1 MAKDFSAAIDEIMP
15 LVSEKDTSAPFIIS
29 RDSAYHDWIVC
40 YPYPAGNAESFLKS
54 QREHDPLAA
63 MFTGADFSR
72 GSFAEV
78 YDRVLY
84 VRLRDEYYVARSSG
98 KDTDEIHAMTCF
110 IQDNIGA
117 FSHTVTNYLTTLDR
131 PLASLMEMCPFSLA
145 TDKDEWSYNE
155 DLTAEAVR
163 LIEQRVTD
171 ITEREDET
179 YLNKQTKREV
189 EAVIEFDEFADE
201 RREIDGYEETQSVLL
216 ANHLV
221 ILAEN
226 HAADEPHMVCY
237 CKLDTDVYYNKCT
250 TADYIEAL
258 SLYAAGIQSFVQI
271 AENERDGNKSMKLT
285 AAHCLPDSKDTDY
298 TGKLVI
304 VDAKVLKQKYRASA
318 SQLIQCTHGNGARPN
333 AIGRSVF
340 GTELYSGVQTAFDRS
355 AILGVADE
363 SKLPK
368 WAADKLGIK
377 ELTSKATLKEYGEAI
392 DTAIRAGA
400 EHKSVPHTLEV
411 LDTQYGRD
419 KTNKL
424 LATVVLTSLKDDG
437 RISDSHRE
445 WAKNI
450 LTNTDNLKTINV
462 KSHPA
467 HFDNLMMYAIQRMA
481 EPEKSR
487 ESKPIQSAKPKTK
500 ASLHDNL
507 ERNKARASQNEAAR
521 QDKPAISRGDKEV

>member
-1 MAKDFSAAIDEIMP
+1 
-15 LVSEKDTSAPFIIS
+15 
-29 RDSAYHDWIVC
+29 
-40 YPYPAGNAESFLKS
+40 
-54 QREHDPLAA
+54 
-63 MFTGADFSR
+63 
-72 GSFAEV
+72 
-78 YDRVLY
+78 
-84 VRLRDEYYVARSSG
+84 
-98 KDTDEIHAMTCF
+98 
-110 IQDNIGA
+110 
-117 FSHTVTNYLTTLDR
+117 
-131 PLASLMEMCPFSLA
+131 
-145 TDKDEWSYNE
+145 
-155 DLTAEAVR
+155 
-163 LIEQRVTD
+163 
-171 ITEREDET
+171 
-179 YLNKQTKREV
+179 
-189 EAVIEFDEFADE
+189 
-201 RREIDGYEETQSVLL
+201 
-216 ANHLV
+216 
-221 ILAEN
+221 
-226 HAADEPHMVCY
+226 
-237 CKLDTDVYYNKCT
+237 
-250 TADYIEAL
+250 
-258 SLYAAGIQSFVQI
+258 
-271 AENERDGNKSMKLT
+271 
-285 AAHCLPDSKDTDY
+285 
-298 TGKLVI
+298 
-304 VDAKVLKQKYRASA
+304 
-318 SQLIQCTHGNGARPN
+318 
-333 AIGRSVF
+333 VF

-363 SKLPK
+363 SKLPQ

-377 ELTSKATLKEYGEAI
+377 EPTSKATLKEYGEAI